1 MITSMDCF
9 FGGNIE
15 ENPIIS
21 LEYLWLSMVYLW
33 LYPIIMV
40 SLEYLWFSVDF
51 LLNQS
56 IDSRYR
62 HLFNERN
69 MEKSSVIDDE

>member
-1 MITSMDCF
+1 MDCF
-9 FGGNIE
+9 FGGKIQ
-15 ENPIIS
+15 ENPII
-21 LEYLWLSMVYLW
+21 
-33 LYPIIMV
+33 

-69 MEKSSVIDDE
+69 MEKSFVIDE